1 MGSIYSPINKG
12 ADKMK
17 IETNNNRHLEVYIDK
32 TQNKIQVYTFD
43 EHNNCE
49 NLRCIN
55 EVEFIDL
62 YNILVYA
69 QDHNKEIFRL

>member
-1 MGSIYSPINKG
+1 
-12 ADKMK
+12 MK
-17 IETNNNRHLEVYIDK
+17 IEVNNNRHLEVYIDK

-43 EHNNCE
+43 ENNNCE
-49 NLRCIN
+49 NLRSIN

-69 QDHNKEIFRL
+69 QDHNKEIFRLWDTEERW

>member
-1 MGSIYSPINKG
+1 
-12 ADKMK
+12 MK
-17 IETNNNRHLEVYIDK
+17 IKVNNNRHLEVYIDR

-43 EHNNCE
+43 ENNNCT
-49 NLRCIN
+49 NLRSIN

-69 QDHNKEIFRL
+69 QDHNKEIFRLWDTEERW

>member
-1 MGSIYSPINKG
+1 
-12 ADKMK
+12 MK
-17 IETNNNRHLEVYIDK
+17 IEVNNNRHLEVYIDK

-43 EHNNCE
+43 ENNNCE
-49 NLRCIN
+49 NLRSIN

-69 QDHNKEIFRL
+69 QDHNKEIFRLWDTEEKW